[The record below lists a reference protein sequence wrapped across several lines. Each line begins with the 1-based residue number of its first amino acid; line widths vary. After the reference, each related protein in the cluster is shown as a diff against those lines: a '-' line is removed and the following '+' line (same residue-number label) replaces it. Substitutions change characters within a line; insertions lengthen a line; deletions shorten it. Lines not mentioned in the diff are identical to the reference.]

1 MMVQLAANPVQH
13 EAGAGYKQHVS
24 IACQQEVFMDSFSAR
39 QIVIM
44 QCITDYRR
52 SGDRRRLDSQIL

>member
-1 MMVQLAANPVQH
+1 
-13 EAGAGYKQHVS
+13 
-24 IACQQEVFMDSFSAR
+24 MDSFSAR

-52 SGDRRRLDSQIL
+52 SGDRRRLGFTDSLVRIVRLAN